1 MKKNRTIFYAIFA
14 LFHLFIFIFS
24 LYMDSQKDN
33 IQFLLSL
40 QKKIWMLKYGS
51 FIGLVLLVVDYI
63 WLMRG
68 EKVHEREH
76 LEHQKEMTSLK
87 AKLFDLQ
94 EAAKKGNAPGTRLP
108 E

>member
-1 MKKNRTIFYAIFA
+1 MKKNRIIFYSLFA
-14 LFHLFIFIFS
+14 FFHLFIFFFS

-33 IQFLLSL
+33 IQFLLSM

-51 FIGLVLLVVDYI
+51 FIGIVLLIVDII
-63 WLMRG
+63 WLYRG
-68 EKVHEREH
+68 EREH
-76 LEHQKEMTSLK
+76 LRAKSQLESEMTSLK

-94 EAAKKGNAPGTRLP
+94 EAAKRKDSPRLP